1 MTNILLIEDDD
12 VLNMGL
18 TYDLEA
24 EGYRIHSA
32 RCVSDAIRLLDSE
45 TVDLIL
51 LDGNL
56 PDGDGFEFCRNV
68 KARRTLPVILLTA
81 RDMDADELAGFD
93 AGADDYIKKPFSLEV
108 LYRRITVALRNYGTK
123 GEGLRY
129 NDGCL
134 DIDFGKMSARR
145 QGVLLEL
152 TPKEFKILSIFIANE
167 NQVITKSTFLDKVW
181 DCDGNFV
188 DEHVVPVNI
197 NRLRA
202 KIEDE
207 HHHYIKTMY
216 GMGYQWLPGE
226 A

>member
-129 NDGCL
+129 NDGFL